1 MIAVKDITD
10 LNIQDIISQL
20 TSEVINGDTTS
31 SSAKF
36 ACEINSY
43 IINYKLLNINLINT
57 QLKIQR
63 YFIEKAWYLSL
74 ITKNIKDIA

>member
-10 LNIQDIISQL
+10 LNIQNIISQL
-20 TSEVINGDTTS
+20 TSEVINGDTTP

-43 IINYKLLNINLINT
+43 IINYNLSNINLINT

-63 YFIEKAWYLSL
+63 YFIEKA
-74 ITKNIKDIA
+74 

>member
-1 MIAVKDITD
+1 

-31 SSAKF
+31 ASAKF

-43 IINYKLLNINLINT
+43 IINYKLLNINLSNT
-57 QLKIQR
+57 QLKNTKILYRKGLISKLDFEKYNR
-63 YFIEKAWYLSL
+63 YCVICRLQ
-74 ITKNIKDIA
+74 NN